1 MILSGLDFSILDCHD
16 FNITAL
22 SQVEVGLCWSQ
33 WSQHFWPPSCRLLEE
48 KKNVCRETRPGNWGL
63 HVFSMFQITDP
74 GGSSLYLYLYA
85 RRVFALIRCSCVS
98 QGFE

>member
-48 KKNVCRETRPGNWGL
+48 KKKKTFAERLAPAIGDCMCFQCFKSLIPVALHCTCIYMPAVCLR
-63 HVFSMFQITDP
+63 
-74 GGSSLYLYLYA
+74 
-85 RRVFALIRCSCVS
+85 
-98 QGFE
+98 